1 MNKLTKLGVSALAG
15 SLAVTAAH
23 AAEGSVSVSTGFAFA
38 SAGDENGKTT
48 MYQFDSVIFSASGE
62 TDGGLTVSASME
74 LDNDNPGTSS
84 SSNGMDNRSLSF
96 GSDTIGTFTFSGHG
110 GSSVMGQ
117 WDDVTPN
124 AYEEVWDT
132 TTGADVRIDGRSG
145 NNLLSY
151 NSPSYSGVMFKVAH
165 QQASEETTATDNNY
179 DLGSYTDFGIQI
191 SPEMVEGL
199 TIGYAQA
206 ELDDTATTTI
216 DQETMFVKYA
226 VGGFTLG
233 YQTHEAS
240 GSTADKDD
248 ESTTWGVSYAVN
260 DDMTIAYGERE
271 YNDDTSSDSTTVEQQ
286 DSGFSVSY
294 TMGGMTIA
302 GHMNSNDNV
311 AGSTDASADKE
322 SYEFALTFAF

>member
-1 MNKLTKLGVSALAG
+1 MNKLTKIGVSALAG

-38 SAGDENGKTT
+38 STGDENAKST
-48 MYQFDSVIFSASGE
+48 MYQFDSVVFSASGE

-74 LDNDNPGTSS
+74 LDNDNPAT
-84 SSNGMDNRSLSF
+84 NAGMDDRSLSF

-132 TTGADVRIDGRSG
+132 TTGADERIDGRSG
-145 NNLLSY
+145 NNLLTY
-151 NSPSYSGVMFKVAH
+151 DSPSFNGVMFKMAH
-165 QQASEETTATDNNY
+165 QQADSTATTDNST
-179 DLGSYTDFGIQI
+179 DVGSYTDFGIQV

-199 TIGYAQA
+199 TIGYATA
-206 ELDDTATTTI
+206 ELDDSATTSI
-216 DQETMFVKYA
+216 DHETLFVKYA
-226 VGGFTLG
+226 IGGFTLG
-233 YQTHEAS
+233 YQTHDAD
-240 GSTADKDD
+240 GHTAATTD

-260 DDMTIAYGERE
+260 DDMTISYGERD
-271 YNDDTSSDSTTVEQQ
+271 YDDDTGTAGTASAEQN

-302 GHMNSNDNV
+302 GHMNQSDNV
-311 AGSTDASADKE
+311 SGVTATDTE

>member
-1 MNKLTKLGVSALAG
+1 MNKLTKIGVSALAG

-38 SAGDENGKTT
+38 STTDETAKST
-48 MYQFDSVIFSASGE
+48 MYQFDSVVFSASGE

-74 LDNDNPGTSS
+74 LDNDNPASTD
-84 SSNGMDNRSLSF
+84 GMDNRSVSF

-132 TTGADVRIDGRSG
+132 TTGADERIDGRSG
-145 NNLLSY
+145 NNLLTY
-151 NSPSYSGVMFKVAH
+151 NSPSFNGVMFKLGH
-165 QQASEETTATDNNY
+165 QQADSTATTSNST
-179 DLGSYTDFGIQI
+179 DLGSYTDFGIQV

-206 ELDDTATTTI
+206 ELDDSATTTI
-216 DQETMFVKYA
+216 DNDTLFVKYA
-226 VGGFTLG
+226 IGGFTLG
-233 YQTHEAS
+233 YQTHDAD
-240 GSTADKDD
+240 GHTAATTD

-260 DDMTIAYGERE
+260 DDMTISYGERD
-271 YNDDTSSDSTTVEQQ
+271 YDDDTSTAGTTSAEQN
-286 DSGFSVSY
+286 DSGFSISY

-302 GHMNSNDNV
+302 GHMNESENV
-311 AGSTDASADKE
+311 SGVTATDRE